1 MTPPLW
7 CQTHQHLSRWSSW
20 QKCLWAAQPTGA
32 LPAPLLGWGGDIPRR
47 LEWRFGNQCG
57 LPCPSYHFGE
67 AEFTSQDTQ
76 LQIVEIVTGPSMMD
90 EIEELLSNP
99 MLKMPGDS
107 STCNSPRRQPLAD
120 LPDPMASKE
129 ENSFNAGRGTPG
141 LCEAAT
147 SIFSWVFTGENS
159 QHHGPFQP
167 LPLTWYSGEGNQPYS
182 LPVTGQ
188 LHQPIRWCIAPPRG
202 NEWCNGSSTLC
213 QGHNRQAPSA
223 DHIRNRSWSLQ
234 KLNWHFWGYQR
245 SKGLVCHC
253 DWKCRGCLWDCQEAT
268 KILTPSEESF
278 LNAFMKAL
286 YKINPSLHNKLSCM
300 KRVDIPYLD
309 IGMGCIFKC

>member
-47 LEWRFGNQCG
+47 LEWRFGTSVGYPAQATTLGGRIHQPGHSTADSRDSHWPQHDGRDRRTPVKPYVKNARGLLHVQFPQKTTTCRPPWSNGQQGGKLLQC
-57 LPCPSYHFGE
+57 
-67 AEFTSQDTQ
+67 
-76 LQIVEIVTGPSMMD
+76 
-90 EIEELLSNP
+90 
-99 MLKMPGDS
+99 
-107 STCNSPRRQPLAD
+107 R
-120 LPDPMASKE
+120 
-129 ENSFNAGRGTPG
+129 RGTPG